1 MAGERETASAMFE
14 RQEREREL
22 FFVDQAR
29 RLEDAGFDWVVPK
42 DFAER
47 QNYGGRGLVIR
58 DSSGEG
64 VISQRISKVLKPDG
78 GLVLVIASG
87 QEISIGSF
95 ISVTGPNFFTEVE
108 KRVNETLAR
117 LQAVT
122 TAGSS
127 S

>member
-22 FFVDQAR
+22 FLVDQAR

-87 QEISIGSF
+87 QEISTGSF
-95 ISVTGPNFFTEVE
+95 ISITGSYINPCVI
-108 KRVNETLAR
+108 VNSMRSLITLWN
-117 LQAVT
+117 
-122 TAGSS
+122 SNNYY
-127 S
+127 

>member
-22 FFVDQAR
+22 FLVDQAR

-87 QEISIGSF
+87 QEISTGSF
-95 ISVTGPNFFTEVE
+95 ISITGSNLFTEVE
-108 KRVNETLAR
+108 ERVNGTLAS